1 MKNKLFFFLF
11 FLFGMLLSGNVMA
24 QEVVERSTE
33 KTKIGGKEYYMHR
46 VKQGQT
52 LYGLSK
58 AYNVTVEEIEL
69 LNPEVKDGLKVG
81 HILGIPVRP
90 VLEPKVEEP
99 QPVTVKPEPEPDPEP
114 EPVTVKPVK
123 PEPKQEPVV
132 VEPEPDPEPVKVKP
146 VKPEPKEEPVVVEPV
161 KPEPEPV
168 VEQEPEPEPEPTTV
182 VVKPVKPEP
191 EPVVEQPK
199 EVETPAVASTVR
211 LVSCSAVRVFTMSP
225 RNMASTWQI

>member
-24 QEVVERSTE
+24 QEVIERSTE

-90 VLEPKVEEP
+90 VQEPKVEEP
-99 QPVTVKPEPEPDPEP
+99 QPVTVKPEPEPEP
-114 EPVTVKPVK
+114 EQKPVTVKPVK
-123 PEPKQEPVV
+123 H
-132 VEPEPDPEPVKVKP
+132 
-146 VKPEPKEEPVVVEPV
+146 EPKEEPVVVR
-161 KPEPEPV
+161 
-168 VEQEPEPEPEPTTV
+168 T
-182 VVKPVKPEP
+182 
-191 EPVVEQPK
+191 
-199 EVETPAVASTVR
+199 
-211 LVSCSAVRVFTMSP
+211 
-225 RNMASTWQI
+225 